1 MDDILIRG
9 GQVIDGTGAPAR
21 DGDISISNGRIVAV
35 GDCSGHEAH
44 RTIDASGQV
53 VSPGFIDIHTHSD
66 FTLPLN
72 PRAESKIRQGVT
84 TEVVGNCGYSTAPV
98 LPGKAEALQDY
109 LGAGAPWLDYGPRTF
124 SEYLDNWPA
133 ISVNTVMQVGHATL
147 RMMTMGLENRS
158 PTGSEMSHM
167 ESLLEEGLQ
176 AGALGMSTGLFTAP
190 GNYAQTEELLAL
202 AGVLKR
208 HGATYASHIRDE
220 ANHVFDAVREAIS
233 IGETAGVRVQ
243 IAHLKLSGTD
253 NWGDVSSLLSLITEA
268 RERGVQLFAD
278 QYPYTAGTNPLRNL
292 LPVWVHEGGVDAML
306 ERLRDGES
314 RERMR
319 GDILQNGL
327 TNFGRVESWHAVR
340 IAISP
345 ETPELA
351 GRTVGQVAEARGIDQ
366 LDAACDILLEDRG
379 HTRIVVTSMDEAD
392 VQRILQSPMILVGS
406 DGNSLAPYGVT
417 SQGKPHPRF
426 YGTFVR
432 VLGHYSRDM
441 GLLPLHTAI
450 HKMTGGSAEA
460 LRLIDR
466 GTLEE
471 GNWADVTI
479 FDPGTVAEV
488 ATYDDPHQ
496 YATGVSTVIVN
507 GEVVIDGGEHTGVL
521 SGRVLRRGANGVG

>member
-9 GQVIDGTGAPAR
+9 GQIIDGTGTPAR
-21 DGDISISNGRIVAV
+21 DGDVAISDGRITAV
-35 GDCSGHEAH
+35 GDCSGREA
-44 RTIDASGQV
+44 RKTIDASGQI

-84 TEVVGNCGYSTAPV
+84 LEVVGNCGYSTAPV

-124 SEYLDNWPA
+124 SDYLNGWPD
-133 ISVNTVMQVGHATL
+133 ISVNTIMQVGHGTL
-147 RMMTMGLENRS
+147 RLMTMGLEDRS
-158 PTGSEMSHM
+158 PTASEMSHM

-202 AGVLKR
+202 AAVLKR

-253 NWGDVSSLLSLITEA
+253 NWGDVSSLLSLIAEA

-292 LPVWVHEGGVDAML
+292 LPVWVHAGGVDAML

-351 GRTVGQVAEARGIDQ
+351 GQTVGQVAEARGIDQ

-379 HTRIVVTSMDEAD
+379 HTRIVVTSMEEGD

-417 SQGKPHPRF
+417 GQGKPHPRF

-507 GEVVIDGGEHTGVL
+507 GEIAIDDGEHTGAL
-521 SGRVLRRGANGVG
+521 SGRVLRRGLNGVG